1 MAEYE
6 KKHGDFVLFVA
17 KNRKSDKSPSHTG
30 TIFLDGVTYNL
41 AAWEKTSQTGNRFFS
56 GRVGDEYKPSV
67 SGSGHAGGSS
77 GPSTTGYGGKTS
89 YSKPE
94 IRKDL
99 DDEIPF

>member
-17 KNRKSDKSPSHTG
+17 RNRKSDKSPSHTG

-41 AAWEKTSQTGNRFFS
+41 AAWEKRSQNGNTFFS
-56 GRVGDEYKPSV
+56 GRVGDEYKPPQS
-67 SGSGHAGGSS
+67 SGSQGGGYQSKSS
-77 GPSTTGYGGKTS
+77 F
-89 YSKPE
+89 SKPSAPS
-94 IRKDL
+94 DL